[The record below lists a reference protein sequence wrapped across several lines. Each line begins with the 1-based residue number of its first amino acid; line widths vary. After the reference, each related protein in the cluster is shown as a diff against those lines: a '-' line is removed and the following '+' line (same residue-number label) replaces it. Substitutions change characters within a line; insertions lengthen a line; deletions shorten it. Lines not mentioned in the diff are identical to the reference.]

1 MKLTLTRDAVLSA
14 IAECDE
20 QGRDRFL
27 ADNGFKGAREY
38 FLIHGGQAYDSKAV
52 AGFAH
57 RLVTGRRVGSSD
69 FQGGAAVSDELRA
82 LGFVVTGDADWT
94 WDELLLACDLLASSE
109 WVSPRAH
116 TDEVQALS
124 EFLRE
129 QQPDLALSPEF
140 RSPSSV
146 HRKLED
152 LRSAHP
158 DYHASA
164 TKGGRATKAMAAA
177 FAADYETMHRLAS
190 EVRGL
195 GTDRDEDTSVYTEA
209 SGTEIVTAA
218 EGKVLRRMTTVRERD
233 RGLRDTK
240 LAQFRAAHQGRVF
253 CEVCSFDFG
262 KVYGEHGEGYAEVH
276 HRVPLH
282 VTDEVVNG
290 LDELIVLCANCHR
303 MIHRRAPW
311 LTPDQLAGLLTSNAV
326 I

>member
-1 MKLTLTRDAVLSA
+1 MKLKLTRDAVLTA
-14 IAECDE
+14 IAECDA
-20 QGRDRFL
+20 QGRDQFL
-27 ADNGFKGAREY
+27 ADNGFKAAREY
-38 FLIHGGQAYDSKAV
+38 FLVHGGQAYDSKAV
-52 AGFAH
+52 AGVAH
-57 RLVTGRRVGSSD
+57 RLVTGRRVSSSD
-69 FQGGAAVSDELRA
+69 FQGGAAVADELRS
-82 LGFVVTGDADWT
+82 LGFTVTGDADWT
-94 WDELLLACDLLASSE
+94 WDELLLACDLLASSD

-124 EFLRE
+124 AFLRK

-164 TKGGRATKAMAAA
+164 TKGGRATRAMAAA
-177 FAADYETMHRLAS
+177 FAADYETMHRLAN
-190 EVRGL
+190 EVLGL
-195 GTDRDEDTSVYTEA
+195 GTESDEDASVPDAA
-209 SGTEIVTAA
+209 SAAEIVTAA
-218 EGKVLRRMTTVRERD
+218 EGRVLRRLTTVRERD
-233 RGLRDTK
+233 RGLRNTK
-240 LAQFRAAHQGRVF
+240 LTQFRAAHQGRVF

-282 VTDEVVNG
+282 VTDEVVND
-290 LDELIVLCANCHR
+290 LDDLIVLCANCHR

-311 LTPDQLAGLLTSNAV
+311 LTPEQLAAMLLPDA
-326 I
+326 